1 MKARFKRRK
10 AMRAINIQWNTD
22 GDMELLSELPTEMD
36 IPEKMV
42 DEEEISD
49 YLSDETGYCHRGFE
63 LVK

>member
-1 MKARFKRRK
+1 
-10 AMRAINIQWNTD
+10 MRAINIQWNTD

>member
-1 MKARFKRRK
+1 
-10 AMRAINIQWNTD
+10 MRAINIKWDTD
-22 GDMELLSELPTEMD
+22 GDMELLNELPTEME
-36 IPEKMV
+36 IPNGMV